1 MHLRSKRTVTTIH
14 IQRCSHGESSHAGN
28 SFATVVSHIPLVHL
42 YTCITVAAYLYPC
55 IPVYPVYL
63 YSCTCIRTCTNTC
76 ITHVLKHMYYTYL
89 YTSRNRSHGRKRARA
104 GYHRDGKERG
114 HSRHH
119 PHSTVHLRSKRT
131 VTTVHIQRCSHGESS
146 HAGNSFATVVSH
158 IPLVHL
164 YTCIIVAAYLY
175 PCILE

>member
-1 MHLRSKRTVTTIH
+1 MLFIITYTVNVAVMAKARTRATASQPWYH
-14 IQRCSHGESSHAGN
+14 IFYS
-28 SFATVVSHIPLVHL
+28 
-42 YTCITVAAYLYPC
+42 C

-131 VTTVHIQRCSHGESS
+131 VTTVHIQRCSHDESS
-146 HAGNSFATVVSH
+146 HAGNSSATAVSYMYYKC
-158 IPLVHL
+158 IK
-164 YTCIIVAAYLY
+164 TCRKRVLHVY
-175 PCILE
+175 